1 MRMTAIHLTMLGAV
15 LVAMPAMAQN
25 ATINGGDPVANQ
37 ADAIASPRVD
47 TLLTQAGEAARAGRL
62 PLANELVERAETLT
76 LTRSTIA
83 GTEGTPV
90 SGGAVAKMAA
100 ARAALSRRDVSTAT
114 MLMAEAASMS
124 RGM

>member
-1 MRMTAIHLTMLGAV
+1 MRMAAIRLAMLGAG
-15 LVAMPAMAQN
+15 LIAMPALAQN
-25 ATINGGDPVANQ
+25 TQINGGDPVANQ
-37 ADAIASPRVD
+37 ADTIASTSVD
-47 TLLTQAGEAARAGRL
+47 TLLTQAGQAARQGRL

-83 GTEGTPV
+83 GTESTPV

-100 ARAALSRRDVSTAT
+100 ARAALSRRDIPTAT
-114 MLMAEAASMS
+114 MLMAEAASMT